1 MMVRV
6 EEDERRSK
14 SPGSPGLRK
23 VGWQDGEMGMGDDAV
38 LDWTGPMRVGIAGA
52 RVCSECGG
60 GRGGLQVLPS
70 PASTCSVAVP
80 DSCQVPQA
88 PVQSNPIQPVFSF
101 FHDEESF
108 EWTRNGWMGPWNPRP
123 YPTLPYSM
131 DLAYSSPRAM
141 HLTSPRTERQ
151 VTAAGV
157 EQQELK
163 LGCVESSTNRLSLTE
178 AQFTIIKTF
187 KDEGPSPSVSAIFC
201 LLEVGLENKYCPEHL
216 LQVCIPLE
224 D

>member
-1 MMVRV
+1 M
-6 EEDERRSK
+6 DSK
-14 SPGSPGLRK
+14 WVDGSLEPPT
-23 VGWQDGEMGMGDDAV
+23 V
-38 LDWTGPMRVGIAGA
+38 
-52 RVCSECGG
+52 
-60 GRGGLQVLPS
+60 
-70 PASTCSVAVP
+70 
-80 DSCQVPQA
+80 
-88 PVQSNPIQPVFSF
+88 
-101 FHDEESF
+101 
-108 EWTRNGWMGPWNPRP
+108 P
-123 YPTLPYSM
+123 YPTYSM

-157 EQQELK
+157 EQQEIK

-187 KDEGPSPSVSAIFC
+187 KDYLGPSPSVSAIFC
-201 LLEVGLENKYCPEHL
+201 RLEVGLENKYCPEHL